1 MNKIYILSLIIL
13 LAGCAMSPSGYN
25 KIGNNLAMLQ
35 QCFVKGYIS
44 SDTAA
49 AGKFLMQKTAST
61 YTYDSNKMNLTTQH
75 HLSYY
80 SNISAA
86 TCSSIE
92 VEIKTAYMNQQHQQ
106 SIPVYQAPKSTTT
119 NCYKFGQMVQ
129 CNSY

>member
-1 MNKIYILSLIIL
+1 MNKICLLSLIIL
-13 LAGCAMSPSGYN
+13 LAGCAMSPSKYDQ
-25 KIGNNLAMLQ
+25 IGNNLAMLQ

-61 YTYDSNKMNLTTQH
+61 YFYNSNKMNLATQN

-80 SNISAA
+80 SNISSA
-86 TCSSIE
+86 TCSSME
-92 VEIKTAYMNQQHQQ
+92 VDIKTAYMNQQYQQ

>member
-61 YTYDSNKMNLTTQH
+61 YTYDSNKMNLTTQD